1 MINILC
7 PLSKNKNPPL
17 VLKSEIRIPHSEIKP
32 LLAFWLLS
40 LIVFKWRKTA
50 RRMANAL
57 GSNEIKKS
65 AHRGRLDVAGQ
76 RSMGTEKISNPS

>member
-1 MINILC
+1 MQFSG
-7 PLSKNKNPPL
+7 LSAGNP
-17 VLKSEIRIPHSEIKP
+17 
-32 LLAFWLLS
+32 A
-40 LIVFKWRKTA
+40 KWRKAA

-57 GSNEIKKS
+57 GSKEIKKS